1 MAAVKSFSRG
11 AAEGQIRHC
20 ERLPEEHRNRKN
32 KDIHSE
38 LTARNYKLS
47 PPELT
52 GSLMQ
57 RVNRICESEGIKL
70 PKRKDLN
77 VMCSWVITLPENIKS
92 IDERQQFFSACY
104 DFLCKRYGAGHVLMA
119 TVHLDETT
127 PHMHFGWLPVAKKE
141 NGDLTVSS
149 KRVLT
154 LRELKS
160 FHGDLFNHLK
170 QTTGREWGVV
180 NGKTAAAGGNQTV
193 DEMKAAALQ
202 KAEAAYKQIVESKTD
217 IESKPQK
224 LHKDMVSV
232 RASDL
237 ETLVQAVRMA
247 EVMTTQASQAMQEV
261 GQREQAVKAREQAIK
276 SSDVTQLENQVAKL
290 ERQNT
295 ILKQELAHYRSVEAE
310 VNVEF

>member
-77 VMCSWVITLPENIKS
+77 VMCSWVITLPENIKN

-295 ILKQELAHYRSVEAE
+295 MLKQELAHYRSVEAE

>member
-77 VMCSWVITLPENIKS
+77 VMCSWVITLPENIKN

>member
-77 VMCSWVITLPENIKS
+77 VMCSWVITLPENIKN

-247 EVMTTQASQAMQEV
+247 EVMTTQAAQAMQEV

-295 ILKQELAHYRSVEAE
+295 MLKQELAHYRSVEAE

>member
-32 KDIHSE
+32 RDIHSE
-38 LTARNYKLS
+38 LTARNYKLT

-57 RVNRICESEGIKL
+57 RVNHICETEGIKL

-77 VMCSWVITLPENIKS
+77 VMCSWVITLPENIKN

-104 DFLCKRYGAGHVLMA
+104 DFLCGRYGAGHVLMA

-180 NGKTAAAGGNQTV
+180 NGKTAAAGGNQTIE
-193 DEMKAAALQ
+193 EMKAAALQ

-217 IESKPQK
+217 IEAKPQK
-224 LHKDMVSV
+224 LHKGMVTISE
-232 RASDL
+232 DTL
-237 ETLVQAVRMA
+237 NTLVQAVRMA
-247 EVMTTQASQAMQEV
+247 EVKVTQAAQAMQEV
-261 GQREQAVKAREQAIK
+261 GQREQAVRARERAIAK
-276 SSDVTQLENQVAKL
+276 ADVTQLEKQVAEL
-290 ERQNT
+290 EVDNRWMKRQ
-295 ILKQELAHYRSVEAE
+295 LEHYHSMDADMD
-310 VNVEF
+310 VEF

>member
-1 MAAVKSFSRG
+1 
-11 AAEGQIRHC
+11 
-20 ERLPEEHRNRKN
+20 
-32 KDIHSE
+32 
-38 LTARNYKLS
+38 
-47 PPELT
+47 
-52 GSLMQ
+52 
-57 RVNRICESEGIKL
+57 
-70 PKRKDLN
+70 
-77 VMCSWVITLPENIKS
+77 MCSWVITLPENIKN